1 MWSNNKSFTGHMWT
15 HPVNFSGRWSESLF
29 LNKQWSSPGFTSL
42 DSWMIGKSTLPLTHV
57 YDPLIHHVVLLDL
70 TWFDNFWSSF
80 ARKSSSTF
88 VELADSPAFALSG
101 IFIITWCDAN
111 QNMLEN
117 NTTLVK
123 AVGAQAIKNERHKRT
138 PARQVNTN
146 LETSS
151 KTKRH
156 KISPWTN
163 DGKQNTPWSYIV
175 ILSPEWWL

>member
-1 MWSNNKSFTGHMWT
+1 MIEQQEFHWSHVDASRELLWQVIGVVVSKQTMKLTRIHISWFLDDKQVNMANNDMC
-15 HPVNFSGRWSESLF
+15 
-29 LNKQWSSPGFTSL
+29 
-42 DSWMIGKSTLPLTHV
+42 MIQ
-57 YDPLIHHVVLLDL
+57 HVVLLDL

-123 AVGAQAIKNERHKRT
+123 AGGAQAIQNKRHKRT
-138 PARQVNTN
+138 PARQVNTKLGN
-146 LETSS
+146 ILKN
-151 KTKRH
+151 KTQQ
-156 KISPWTN
+156 ILSLDTN
-163 DGKQNTPWSYIV
+163 DGKQNKPSSYIV